1 MAERYVSFDEVKM
14 RVSMEQLLDH
24 YGLLDSQTQR
34 KGAEIVLHC
43 VFHDDT
49 TPSLKINTVKN
60 VFNCFGCNQGGDQIA
75 FVVLQEGIAT
85 GDPDRD
91 RREAALLI
99 QEWFHLAS
107 GKRPTKQRPRRTT
120 RKRKTA
126 ASVAAP
132 TETDVDSAAIPAATD
147 PTGTAAEP
155 TEPARDGENAAVVN
169 PPLTFASKQLD
180 PTHSYLA
187 ERGLTKDTIEY
198 FGLGYHA
205 GKGMMHGRI
214 VIPIHDTDGQLVA
227 YAGRFPEDD
236 PPEGEDKYKFPP
248 NFKKSL
254 VLYNLHRA
262 REHVH
267 ASDGLI
273 VVEGFFSGVFALFQR
288 GRKNVVAIMGSALSE
303 AQEHLIVETVGP
315 RGRVL
320 LAFDPDEAGRKGMQ
334 EAAARLVSH
343 VFVRTVAL

>member
-1 MAERYVSFDEVKM
+1 
-14 RVSMEQLLDH
+14 MEQVLGHYHLL
-24 YGLLDSQTQR
+24 GGEVTR
-34 KGAEIVLHC
+34 KGNELILHC
-43 VFHDDT
+43 IFHENDK
-49 TPSLKINTVKN
+49 TPSLKINTTKN
-60 VFNCFGCNQGGDQIA
+60 IFNCFGCNQGGDVIG
-75 FVVLQEGIAT
+75 FVVLKEGIAT

-91 RREAALLI
+91 RREAALLL
-99 QEWFHLAS
+99 QEWFSLS
-107 GKRPTKQRPRRTT
+107 PRRLAKA
-120 RKRKTA
+120 RRRTA
-126 ASVAAP
+126 TSPSQTPTPEQTEPAP
-132 TETDVDSAAIPAATD
+132 VQEHHEPAQ
-147 PTGTAAEP
+147 
-155 TEPARDGENAAVVN
+155 PARDGENVAVVN
-169 PPLTFASKQLD
+169 PPLTFVFKQLD

-214 VIPIHDTDGQLVA
+214 AIPIHDTDGQLVA
-227 YAGRFPEDD
+227 YAGRFPGGD

-262 REHVH
+262 REH
-267 ASDGLI
+267 ASEGLI
-273 VVEGFFSGVFALFQR
+273 VVEGFFSGVFTLFQK
-288 GRKNVVAIMGSALSE
+288 GRKNVVAIMGSSLSE
-303 AQEHLIVETVGP
+303 AQERLIVQTVGP